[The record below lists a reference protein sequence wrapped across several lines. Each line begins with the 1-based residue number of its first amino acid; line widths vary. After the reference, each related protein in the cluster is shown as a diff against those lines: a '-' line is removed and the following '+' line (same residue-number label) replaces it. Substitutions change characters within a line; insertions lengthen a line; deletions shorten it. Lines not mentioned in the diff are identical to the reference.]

1 MKRSVHLR
9 PSLALFGTIAW
20 ILLAAGVAQSDTLY
34 QYVQPFQAEMN
45 CPTDQVLEV
54 SVVFAN
60 AIPPNTPLPSMN
72 NPGVVRWSFSACG
85 ETCTFET
92 QPCGLGGMSEPQAFR
107 FATDGSGVPDEWEVS
122 KFYSP
127 ALGESVAF
135 ATTRRVADGIE
146 GDLYQD
152 TRTGTEGASTLL
164 GTWTVT
170 EIAGSVP
177 VASAWG
183 RVVLVMVLL
192 AVGMSGLLVTR
203 SGEVGPRSSG

>member
-1 MKRSVHLR
+1 MKRAAYFR
-9 PSLALFGTIAW
+9 RLFASIGPFAGL
-20 ILLAAGVAQSDTLY
+20 LLAAGVAQADVLY
-34 QYVQPFQAEMN
+34 EYAQPFQATAN

-54 SVVFAN
+54 SVVFAT

-85 ETCTFET
+85 ETCAFET

-107 FATDGSGVPDEWEVS
+107 FATDASGVPDEWEVS

-127 ALGESVAF
+127 APGESVAF

-152 TRTGTEGASTLL
+152 TRTGTEGVSTFL

-177 VASAWG
+177 VASVGG
-183 RVVLVMVLL
+183 RIGLVMALL
-192 AVGMSGLLVTR
+192 AVGMSALLLTR
-203 SGEVGPRSSG
+203 FGETGPRSSR